1 MNGCTGLC
9 CPGGAQAAGR
19 IVAGSGSVAGLEGAA
34 GTVCRLEPRSEWLL
48 GSSGDSGAHRGGR
61 CCLSFTLARAH
72 STVRSEPAAW
82 CCPLTAWPG
91 RDGRE
96 ASGPPALCPPG
107 LAVVLGQLCSF
118 PLLLVL
124 VLLVLVF
131 IPSPVLGHELPEDR
145 RCDLM
150 KPFSSFFISVV
161 LTSRLG
167 AQGAQ

>member
-1 MNGCTGLC
+1 MGVPGCVAQVVPRQPEGLSRVQ
-9 CPGGAQAAGR
+9 GQLQAWRALLALSAGWSL
-19 IVAGSGSVAGLEGAA
+19 GQSGCWGPLATREH
-34 GTVCRLEPRSEWLL
+34 T
-48 GSSGDSGAHRGGR
+48 GGR
-61 CCLSFTLARAH
+61 CYLSFTLARAH

-118 PLLLVL
+118 PPLLVL

-161 LTSRLG
+161 LTSRPG